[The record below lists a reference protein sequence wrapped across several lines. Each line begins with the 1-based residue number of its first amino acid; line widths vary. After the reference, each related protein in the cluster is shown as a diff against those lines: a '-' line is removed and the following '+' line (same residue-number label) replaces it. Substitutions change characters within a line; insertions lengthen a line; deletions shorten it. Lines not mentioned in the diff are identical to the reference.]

1 MRLLALLLFLA
12 VPCAA
17 EEIPLSEV
25 ISTSRQTEL
34 QSVAEALSELE
45 GTTDLEPFRRF
56 RNGASNLFL
65 VDAKKFDEALLATRD
80 LILGSR
86 GAGFPVRHRKASGEY
101 WIVAYLGAGPSNP
114 CWWVVDACVV
124 ESQTVRIS
132 YHSAAPSAGTKD
144 LHQYWYW
151 ASLGKLQPGAY
162 TLELYD
168 TKEECE
174 ALTRRVVVH

>member
-1 MRLLALLLFLA
+1 MRLLLLLLMA
-12 VPCAA
+12 APCAA

-25 ISTSRQTEL
+25 ISTSRQTGL
-34 QSVAEALSELE
+34 QPVAEALSQID
-45 GTTDLEPFRRF
+45 GATDLEPFRRY
-56 RNGASNLFL
+56 RNGASNLFF
-65 VDAKKFDEALLATRD
+65 VEAKKLDEALLASRD

-86 GAGFPVRHRKASGEY
+86 GAGVPVRHRKASGEF

-114 CWWVVDACVV
+114 CWWVIDACVI
-124 ESQTVRIS
+124 ENQTLRIS

-162 TLELYD
+162 ILELYD

-174 ALTRRVVVH
+174 TLTRRVIVH